1 MNISEYNGV
10 ARMANR
16 ATNVRPCKCGFIP
29 DVDIQRLKNCEEV
42 VKTFVEDGS
51 LRRRCNMQ
59 RNWSVENP
67 ALKLVRD
74 VKAAQADADHPL
86 NAMDDETYEHYVRGI
101 EYVSKAFGD
110 NSRLDFNA
118 AKEIHDLEMKAME
131 FIDAV
136 RKFLA
141 FNDMACLAH
150 DADKYPFI
158 GDVLSAAC
166 TKPLSGSDVETIEWD
181 FREAEAIRNSSDEV
195 VEDFDDVGPCD
206 DEGRPVADDLRFI
219 DEDIEDEV
227 DEETDE
233 MPLFVDD
240 K

>member
-1 MNISEYNGV
+1 MNTSEYNGV
-10 ARMANR
+10 ARTANR
-16 ATNVRPCKCGFIP
+16 AVNVRPCKCGFIP
-29 DVDIQRLKNCEEV
+29 DVDIQRLKNCEEA
-42 VKTFVEDGS
+42 VKALVEDGS

-59 RNWSVENP
+59 RHWSVENP
-67 ALKLVRD
+67 VVRLVRD
-74 VKAAQADADHPL
+74 LKASEKDYSHPL
-86 NAMDDETYEHYVRGI
+86 NRMDDETYEHYVRGI
-101 EYVSKAFGD
+101 EYASKAFGE
-110 NSRLDFNA
+110 NHHLDFNA

-150 DADKYPFI
+150 DVNKYPFI

-181 FREAEAIRNSSDEV
+181 FREAEAIRNASDEV
-195 VEDFDDVGPCD
+195 VDDFDEAEPCD
-206 DEGRPVADDLRFI
+206 EADCPVEDDACFI
-219 DEDIEDEV
+219 DDDIEDDIEEEV
-227 DEETDE
+227 E
-233 MPLFVDD
+233 D